1 MRASTARSG
10 RLATEVPGTANS
22 SSDERRDDD
31 PRQFAAKDGE
41 RRTRDKRPTVLGLE
55 HAGRFFPPA
64 DCLGGSERI
73 ALLAL
78 EQLAGRGYR
87 VLLACPP
94 DTELARA
101 ATKRGIAVR
110 PFEFLTLRRTRNV
123 RSIADSVQN
132 VARLG
137 RDIARLCREERV
149 DVLHAFS
156 FIAGFYALVASFQAR
171 IPLLV
176 HVQDAQPPHH
186 RLRQLVLRA
195 LGHKATRLICVSH
208 AVEEMLR
215 DVGVPAE
222 KLVLLYNAV
231 EPQFF
236 EPNQKALPE
245 VCGRGPHIGLFSHII
260 PWKGQDVFLAAAGHV
275 ARRFPSAR
283 FYLVGARA
291 VGVPESYVE
300 SLNVRAN
307 EPPLAGRVRLAGPC
321 NDVAPLMAAMDVVVH
336 TSVAPEAFGLVIA
349 EGMALGKPV
358 VVADC
363 GAPPELV
370 TDRETGYVARAGDA
384 EGLARVLEDVLE
396 RRDPEIG
403 HRAAVVARAR
413 FTPELFGAELER
425 LYADV
430 LRGGRG

>member
-1 MRASTARSG
+1 
-10 RLATEVPGTANS
+10 V
-22 SSDERRDDD
+22 
-31 PRQFAAKDGE
+31 KDGE
-41 RRTRDKRPTVLGLE
+41 RRDIRKRVTVLGLE

-78 EQLAGRGYR
+78 EQLAGRGFH

-101 ATKRGIAVR
+101 AARRGIAVR
-110 PFEFLTLRRTRNV
+110 PFDFLTLRRTRDV
-123 RSIADSVQN
+123 RTIANQVRN

-137 RDIARLCREERV
+137 RELAQLCREEQV

-156 FIAGFYALVASFQAR
+156 LVAAFYALVASFQAR
-171 IPLLV
+171 VPLFV

-195 LGHKATRLICVSH
+195 LGRKATRLICVSH

-215 DVGVPAE
+215 DVGVPPE

-236 EPNQKALPE
+236 KPNQEHLPE
-245 VCGRGPHIGLFSHII
+245 LAGRGPHIGLFSHII
-260 PWKGQDVFLAAAGHV
+260 PWKGQDIFLAAAGRV

-307 EPPLAGRVRLAGPC
+307 EPPLAGRVRLTGPC

-384 EGLARVLEDVLE
+384 DGLARVLEDILE

-403 HRAAVVARAR
+403 QRAAVVARAR
-413 FTPELFGAELER
+413 FTPELFGVGLER
-425 LYADV
+425 VYADG
-430 LRGGRG
+430 LQGGPR

>member
-1 MRASTARSG
+1 MPASTARRRG
-10 RLATEVPGTANS
+10 RQPRFLHRSANVA
-22 SSDERRDDD
+22 RRDQ
-31 PRQFAAKDGE
+31 RA
-41 RRTRDKRPTVLGLE
+41 TVLGLE
-55 HAGRFFPPA
+55 HAGRFLPPA

-78 EQLAGRGYR
+78 EQLANRGFR

-101 ATKRGIAVR
+101 AARRGIAVR
-110 PFEFLTLRRTRNV
+110 PLRFLTMRRTRDP
-123 RSIADSVQN
+123 RRIGYYLQN
-132 VARLG
+132 VSCLG
-137 RDIARLCREERV
+137 RDVARLCREERV
-149 DVLHAFS
+149 DVVHAFS
-156 FIAGFYALVASFQAR
+156 MIAGLYGLVASSHAR
-171 IPLLV
+171 VRLLV
-176 HVQDAQPPHH
+176 HVQDAQPPH
-186 RLRQLVLRA
+186 RLKHLLLRA
-195 LGHKATRLICVSH
+195 LGHNATRLICVSH
-208 AVEEMLR
+208 AVEQMLR
-215 DVGVPAE
+215 DIGVPAK

-236 EPNQKALPE
+236 ETNQKPLPKLSG
-245 VCGRGPHIGLFSHII
+245 CGPHIGLFSHII
-260 PWKGQDVFLAAAGHV
+260 PWKGQDVFLDAAGHV
-275 ARRFPSAR
+275 AQRFPSAR
-283 FYLVGARA
+283 FYLVGATA
-291 VGVPESYVE
+291 VGAPASYVE
-300 SLNVRAN
+300 SLNARAN
-307 EPPLAGRVRLAGPC
+307 KPPLAGRVRLTGPC
-321 NDVAPLMAAMDVVVH
+321 NDVAPWMAAMDVVVH

-413 FTPELFGAELER
+413 FTPELFGTELER
-425 LYADV
+425 VYEDV
-430 LRGGRG
+430 LRTAGRAGE